1 MIYLGPSPIQNFRWD
16 TTWAFLWLEP
26 QLLDQVIMK
35 DSELSF
41 PVLNSHLPIPLFL
54 VNSRSLKLETNKKAG
69 FFFNT
74 AQSKLI
80 ISLQVLLKLCLF
92 LVEDYYIQVWKKI
105 GRSPILSQFIELDTT
120 RIIICCLPG
129 ILRYCIPTAP
139 GNSFETALIIS
150 IVIGQLP
157 FILSVPLY

>member
-1 MIYLGPSPIQNFRWD
+1 MRYNLSIFVVRASVAGSGDYERFRAFISCLKFTSSYTIVFSKLQKLKTWD
-16 TTWAFLWLEP
+16 K
-26 QLLDQVIMK
+26 QK
-35 DSELSF
+35 G
-41 PVLNSHLPIPLFL
+41 
-54 VNSRSLKLETNKKAG
+54 R